1 MTFTQAKEMADRY
14 RTMVECLIH
23 VQALQTARVSSLRHT
38 PFEPGQYAEDEERHE
53 RDAQTENVVL

>member
-14 RTMVECLIH
+14 RTMVEYLIH

-38 PFEPGQYAEDEERHE
+38 LFEPRQYAEDEERHE
-53 RDAQTENVVL
+53 RDAQT